1 MEKLKQLITE
11 QRYVEAKQYTL
22 DNREEI
28 EDIADT
34 LLGMIDELCKP
45 VYDSLCGLELEKCE
59 STPLEDVKATRKR
72 LKESLESTEAATGN
86 PIDNENIVT
95 VNLTILAPIEYHLRY
110 IEEEFNRKTLECFAF
125 KYEFIEVNDVFLV
138 NFDVDGKRILS
149 SYVIKEEDIKNK
161 NFSIVDDLIW
171 LANNEY

>member
-1 MEKLKQLITE
+1 MEKLKQLITD
-11 QRYVEAKQYTL
+11 QRYVEAKHYIFGNL
-22 DNREEI
+22 EEI
-28 EDIADT
+28 DGIADT
-34 LLGMIDELCKP
+34 LLGMIDDLCKP
-45 VYDSLCGLELEKCE
+45 VYDSLCDLEWSKCE
-59 STPLEDVKATRKR
+59 STPQEDIKATRKR
-72 LKESLESTEAATGN
+72 LKESLESIVAGTGN

-110 IEEEFNRKTLECFAF
+110 IEEEFNRKTLECFSF

-149 SYVIKEEDIKNK
+149 LYVIKEEDIKNK